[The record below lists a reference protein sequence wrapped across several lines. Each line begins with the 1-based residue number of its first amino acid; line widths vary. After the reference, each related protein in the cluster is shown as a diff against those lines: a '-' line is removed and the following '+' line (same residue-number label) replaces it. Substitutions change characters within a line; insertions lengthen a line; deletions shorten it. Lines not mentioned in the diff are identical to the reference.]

1 MKNKHT
7 NYLLKV
13 NTKITRMQAELE
25 KYDYWEVKITHRNRG
40 KFHWE
45 GYALDRKHAYET
57 ALEDMSYIDIFG
69 NREHITIEPEDITEM
84 ETIKSVKP
92 TRENLKKVSKE
103 QFQWGLFCGVFASC
117 IVVLIGIVILG
128 GMHQ

>member
-1 MKNKHT
+1 MKEVCNV
-7 NYLLKV
+7 YLGGKKRVLKL
-13 NTKITRMQAELE
+13 RQ
-25 KYDYWEVKITHRNRG
+25 VKVLTAFI
-40 KFHWE
+40 
-45 GYALDRKHAYET
+45 
-57 ALEDMSYIDIFG
+57 ALEDLSYIDILG

-117 IVVLIGIVILG
+117 IVVLIGIVVMG
-128 GMHQ
+128 GMH

>member
-7 NYLLKV
+7 KYLLKV
-13 NTKITRMQAELE
+13 NTKIKRMQAELE

-45 GYALDRKHAYET
+45 GYALDRKNAYET
-57 ALEDMSYIDIFG
+57 ALEDLSYIDIFG
-69 NREHITIEPEDITEM
+69 NKEYITIEPEDITEM

-92 TRENLKKVSKE
+92 TRENLEKVSKE
-103 QFQWGLFCGVFASC
+103 QFQWGLFCGLFASC
-117 IVVLIGIVILG
+117 IVVLIGIAVMG
-128 GMHQ
+128 GMH

>member
-1 MKNKHT
+1 MKNKT
-7 NYLLKV
+7 KRLKKV
-13 NTKITRMQAELE
+13 NTQIKSMQSELE
-25 KYDYWEVKITHRNRG
+25 KYDYWEVKITHRTRG

-45 GYALDRKHAYET
+45 GYALDRKNAYKM
-57 ALEDMSYIDIFG
+57 ALEDLSYIDIFG
-69 NREHITIEPEDITEM
+69 NKEHITIEPEDITEM

-117 IVVLIGIVILG
+117 IVVLIGIVIFG
-128 GMHQ
+128 CMHQ